1 MWRAEMQLQLRRGRG
16 ELQHAFN
23 ARQSAGPVPRALSSE
38 SHRPSPLSERQN
50 EGRTAEP
57 SGPTDARRFGFF
69 ATCLLKL
76 RLVSCTSSIICY
88 P

>member
-23 ARQSAGPVPRALSSE
+23 ARQSAAPVPRALSSE

-76 RLVSCTSSIICY
+76 ALVSCTSIICY

>member
-1 MWRAEMQLQLRRGRG
+1 M
-16 ELQHAFN
+16 AFE
-23 ARQSAGPVPRALSSE
+23 AVYGPLASGKGYSPDRFYCVPRALSSE